1 MALLRCRA
9 CLHSAF
15 AAAFFFFAFSSAAA
29 GSDNSARRHFL
40 AGRFMFCVAQSGTG
54 QTLDCSASGVSPSA
68 ARAAGKSKFCPHFFR
83 HRLFLCSR
91 GFKRPASRILPK
103 AAAELASKY
112 EKCTDYLLKA
122 SMAGFNFSSRSYYYL
137 RRDEVAAGPRSRP
150 TTVSGR
156 EPGDVLGLFITPI
169 CVFIVSLCIIITP

>member
-112 EKCTDYLLKA
+112 EKCTDYSKRPLWRA
-122 SMAGFNFSSRSYYYL
+122 SIFPRALTTICVETKSRRAPVPVRPPS
-137 RRDEVAAGPRSRP
+137 AAGNRVTFSVYLSPLYAYLLS
-150 TTVSGR
+150 VYA
-156 EPGDVLGLFITPI
+156 
-169 CVFIVSLCIIITP
+169 